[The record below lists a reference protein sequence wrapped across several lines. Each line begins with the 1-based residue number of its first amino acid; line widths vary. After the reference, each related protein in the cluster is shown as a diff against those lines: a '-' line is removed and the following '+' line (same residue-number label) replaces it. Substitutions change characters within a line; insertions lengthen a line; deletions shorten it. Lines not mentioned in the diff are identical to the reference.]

1 MGWPWRFVDLD
12 EEARALRRE
21 TLDRYA
27 AYSQLSVLIPVL
39 GFVGFQLA
47 RRAYHHISA
56 KSPGGDA
63 AYSSLPEAPGSPSQK
78 SRRRSPAGVLG
89 IRLEALKWWLGDE
102 VFILG
107 KYRGEREVWVFGGL
121 WTAWLLLLCV
131 LGTDGDYLHL
141 TKRFGVVAAAQ
152 FPIQYLL
159 ALKFLNP
166 FAFAFRVSHEQVNRW
181 HRLQGRVVYILLLL
195 HVICYVNY
203 FIQVGIL
210 VRRLFAPVVFAGVVS
225 WIGINLMTATAIDL
239 VRNFSYRLFFIV
251 HLLVSFALPPLLF
264 YHAKPA
270 RLSMVAALAFIILDI
285 VVRRLKT
292 ITTKAA
298 FEHIPGTNL
307 IKVSAPLPQRS
318 HADEFT
324 NHPGSHVYISIPSA
338 ARSDAGTTSS
348 SWIYDFC
355 LNPFTVADVDET
367 TGNLT
372 IVARHRGGPMTAAL
386 SHFAK
391 GSLSMPPTPT
401 TPNLD
406 AASRSASYRIS
417 LSIEG
422 PYGAA
427 KHFPNLAGPT
437 FDRVLMVTGG
447 VGATFLI
454 PLYRAMLHD
463 SPNAK
468 VELVWAVRSPDE
480 ASWAVQEGADSGSDN
495 ILTDERVHLFMTGD
509 VIADDPGIT
518 PAGGSS
524 LAPSGS
530 SSGDRV
536 ASETGVE
543 MNALYRDGRRGGRF
557 SAMNN
562 RRRPDLRKIVDDVF
576 KHGSEEKVAVLV
588 CGPEEMARELRG
600 YVGAW
605 VQRGSIAATLRPPTI
620 RKAPR
625 SANQNSMS
633 QTTQDRILVLGAG
646 ELGDAI
652 LDALTRSPLYS
663 PLRHPIS
670 LLVRPET
677 ITNTDAAKHAR
688 VRAYEAK
695 NIKLVGGDLFGASET
710 DLAGTLSRYTT
721 VIHANGMTAPPG
733 TQLKICRAA
742 LAAQVARYVPW
753 QFGVDYDVLGPL
765 AGGGLFAEACKVRSV
780 LRAQDAVR
788 WTVVSCG
795 IFTSFLFEESWG
807 VVVPQGG
814 GAVKVTALGGWE
826 DGITATTT
834 EDIARVTARLVLNAE
849 EDGVWSGGGGAG
861 PPVYIAGD
869 TLTYADLADVV
880 GRVTGKEVVRECV
893 GRDDLR
899 KTLEQDPD
907 NKLFK
912 YRVVFGGGSGVSW
925 PKEGT
930 WNDSQ
935 GLEMETIEGWLRRSK
950 Q

>member
-27 AYSQLSVLIPVL
+27 AYSQLSALIPVL

-47 RRAYHHISA
+47 RRGYRYISA
-56 KSPGGDA
+56 SKSGHGGD
-63 AYSSLPEAPGSPSQK
+63 YSSLPEAPGSPSQK
-78 SRRRSPAGVLG
+78 SRRRSSAGALG

-107 KYRGEREVWVFGGL
+107 KHRGERDVWVFGGL
-121 WTAWLLLLCV
+121 WTAWLLLLCI
-131 LGTDGDYLHL
+131 LGTEGDYLHL

-270 RLSMVAALAFIILDI
+270 RVSMVAALAFIILDI

-298 FEHIPGTNL
+298 FEQIPGTNL

-318 HADEFT
+318 HADAFN
-324 NHPGSHVYISIPSA
+324 NHPGSHVYVSIPSA
-338 ARSDAGTTSS
+338 ARPDAGPTASA
-348 SWIYDFC
+348 WIYDFC

-367 TGNLT
+367 TGDLT

-391 GSLSMPPTPT
+391 GSQSMPPTPT

-406 AASRSASYRIS
+406 AANRSASYKIP

-427 KHFPNLAGPT
+427 QHFPNLAGPN

-454 PLYRAMLHD
+454 PLFRTLLHD

-468 VELVWAVRSPDE
+468 VELIWAVRSPDE
-480 ASWAVQEGADSGSDN
+480 ASWAVQEGGGSGN
-495 ILTDERVHLFMTGD
+495 ILTDDRVHLFMTGD
-509 VIADDPGIT
+509 VVADDPG
-518 PAGGSS
+518 AGGSS

-530 SSGDRV
+530 NHGGDRT
-536 ASETGVE
+536 ASGASVE
-543 MNALYRDGRRGGRF
+543 MNALYRDRSRGTF

-576 KHGSEEKVAVLV
+576 KHGSEERVAVLV

-605 VQRGSIAATLRPPTI
+605 VQRG
-620 RKAPR
+620 R
-625 SANQNSMS
+625 SVWWHNEGFGCMS

-652 LDALTRSPLYS
+652 LDALISSPLYS
-663 PLRHPIS
+663 PTRHAIS

-677 ITNTDAAKHAR
+677 ITSTDAAKQAR
-688 VRAYEAK
+688 VRGYEAK
-695 NIKLVGGDLFGASET
+695 NISLVGGDLAGAAEA
-710 DLAGTLSRYTT
+710 DLVDILSGYTT
-721 VIHANGMTAPPG
+721 VIHAGGMTVPPG
-733 TQLKICRAA
+733 TQLKLCRAA
-742 LAAQVARYVPW
+742 LAARVARYVPW
-753 QFGVDYDVLGPL
+753 QFGVDYDALGPL
-765 AGGGLFAEACKVRSV
+765 AGGGLFAEAYEVRSL
-780 LRAQDAVR
+780 LRAQEAAR

-807 VVVPQGG
+807 VVVPHGEG
-814 GAVKVTALGGWE
+814 VKVAALGGWG
-826 DGITATTT
+826 DGITATTA
-834 EDIARVTARLVLNAE
+834 EDIARVTARLVLDPE
-849 EDGVWSGGGGAG
+849 EDGAWSGGGGGAAG

-899 KTLEQDPD
+899 KTLERDPD
-907 NKLFK
+907 NKLYK

-930 WNDSQ
+930 WNDSR